1 MGAKAILSATLLGAS
16 GLLRK
21 LVAVWKQLALVH
33 LELARDEA
41 KREVDRL
48 LGGAILLAAGATMLL
63 LALCGAHFV
72 GAVLLEEALGSWAG
86 AIGIVCG
93 ADVLLG
99 LILLLAGRAKLK
111 KRGLMEDTRKRVER
125 TVASMKG

>member
-1 MGAKAILSATLLGAS
+1 VVGSAILSAIT
-16 GLLRK
+16 GLFDRLTR
-21 LVAVWKQLALVH
+21 VWKALALAHV
-33 LELARDEA
+33 ELAKEEA
-41 KREVDRL
+41 SREVDRL
-48 LGGAILLAAGATMLL
+48 VGAAILLAAGATLLL

-72 GAVLLEEALGSWAG
+72 GAVLLEGALDSWPG

-99 LILLLAGRAKLK
+99 LVLLLAGRAKLK

-125 TVASMKG
+125 TVATLKG